1 MVSRRPDER
10 IDRSRTLRRKS
21 TEAEKVLWRHLR
33 ANQLGAKFRRQHPF
47 DPFVLDFYCHEA
59 KLAVELDGGG
69 HAETGQMEHDRQ
81 RDRFLQENGIQVMRI
96 WDGDA
101 LKNVQGVLEAIRQA
115 LTPALSQRERE
126 KI

>member
-1 MVSRRPDER
+1 
-10 IDRSRTLRRKS
+10 
-21 TEAEKVLWRHLR
+21 
-33 ANQLGAKFRRQHPF
+33 
-47 DPFVLDFYCHEA
+47 
-59 KLAVELDGGG
+59 
-69 HAETGQMEHDRQ
+69 
-81 RDRFLQENGIQVMRI
+81 MRI